1 MSVVLTYSKELLKIE
16 SNNLRNRLNLYHSE
30 MNQYFMK
37 KEMHMTLNHRKMPTF
52 APNKKNANY
61 PFLNYPISKSSKL

>member
-16 SNNLRNRLNLYHSE
+16 QQPQKQVKPISLRDEPVFYR
-30 MNQYFMK
+30 K
-37 KEMHMTLNHRKMPTF
+37 KKCMTLNHRKMPTF

-61 PFLNYPISKSSKL
+61 PFLNYPISKNSKL